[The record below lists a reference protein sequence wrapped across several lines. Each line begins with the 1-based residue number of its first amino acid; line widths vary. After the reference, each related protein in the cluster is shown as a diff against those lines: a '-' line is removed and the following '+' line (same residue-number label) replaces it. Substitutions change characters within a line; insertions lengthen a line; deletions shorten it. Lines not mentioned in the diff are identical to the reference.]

1 MYLCFYVYSII
12 FWFILFCS
20 ITWWYVYTYIYMY
33 ILYLNYFLL
42 RLLIGLCKDMFF
54 ISVLPDVTMF
64 QVWNINALLYE
75 WAKFRVPLLEPIMC
89 HRDTGLPWVRGEGV
103 AVIPRIFPEKLGIC
117 WQVLVNGIFQCEYC
131 PKISTFF

>member
-1 MYLCFYVYSII
+1 
-12 FWFILFCS
+12 
-20 ITWWYVYTYIYMY
+20 MY

-75 WAKFRVPLLEPIMC
+75 
-89 HRDTGLPWVRGEGV
+89 
-103 AVIPRIFPEKLGIC
+103 
-117 WQVLVNGIFQCEYC
+117 
-131 PKISTFF
+131 